1 MDRLSLNA
9 ALSNNSLFLFN
20 KNRQK
25 EYYYLY
31 NYFVD
36 YINIHAEIDLI
47 NYENKGDGLEK
58 LIQIFS
64 TAAFI
69 KWKLLSD
76 FSTDAIKIAKDLII
90 PINSIVKNAGITSS
104 YCGGQKIINKILYF
118 PQLHPLGTAASSKSA
133 KGIIETFAKNK
144 LNNNI
149 EYSLF
154 TFALNP
160 SIDKNYHETQFYSEA
175 LQCNLIL
182 FEYKNFNCLPE
193 IIDHINPD
201 GIIYDYFTY
210 PWTFIPYCYPKIKFV
225 YMSFGF
231 VPCIFDHTHSII
243 CLEIDKNTEN
253 FIANNSIVH
262 SFGLKQF
269 HARAEL
275 NISNINPTK
284 DVSITNKIEK
294 FRNKF
299 KFIAITLCRS
309 SKISTEYLEFIYS
322 LLKSDPNLGFI
333 AAGPG
338 VVSIHI
344 DKAFLDK
351 IILFDEISPGYLYDV
366 ADIYI
371 ETFPEHQG
379 RSVVEA
385 IEENI
390 PVVYLCNDSYT
401 HTLLHERSA
410 VGLCKSK
417 TDFLSLSYLIL
428 NDFKFKSKF
437 IDEQIKISNN
447 FLCKPDKVW
456 EIIIQAFDYY
466 D

>member
-9 ALSNNSLFLFN
+9 ALSNNASFVFN

-25 EYYYLY
+25 EYYYLS
-31 NYFVD
+31 NYLVD
-36 YINIHAEIDLI
+36 YINIHAEVDLI

-58 LIQIFS
+58 IIQIFS
-64 TAAFI
+64 AAAFI

-90 PINSIVKNAGITSS
+90 PINNIVKNAGIPSS
-104 YCGGQKIINKILYF
+104 YSGGQKKINKILYF
-118 PQLHPLGTAASSKSA
+118 PQLHPLGTHASSKSA

-160 SIDKNYHETQFYSEA
+160 SIDDNYHETQFYCEA

-182 FEYKNFNCLPE
+182 FEYKNFKCLPE
-193 IIDHINPD
+193 IIGHINPD

-210 PWTFIPYCYPKIKFV
+210 PWTFIPYCYPKIKFL

-231 VPCIFDHTHSII
+231 VPCIFDHTRSIV
-243 CLEIDKNTEN
+243 CFEIDKNTEN
-253 FIANNSIVH
+253 FISNNSIIH
-262 SFGLKQF
+262 SSGLKQF
-269 HARAEL
+269 RARAEL
-275 NISNINPTK
+275 SILNINTTK
-284 DVSITNKIEK
+284 DLNVTNKIEN
-294 FRNKF
+294 FRRRF

-309 SKISTEYLEFIYS
+309 SKISIEYLELIYS
-322 LLKSDPNLGFI
+322 LLKSDSNLGFI

-338 VVSIHI
+338 VGSIHI
-344 DKAFLDK
+344 DKEFFGQ
-351 IILFDEISPGYLYDV
+351 IILFDEITPECLYDV
-366 ADIYI
+366 ADIYV

-385 IEENI
+385 FEANI
-390 PVVYLCNDSYT
+390 PVIYLCNDSYT
-401 HTLLHERSA
+401 HTLLRERS
-410 VGLCKSK
+410 VLGLCKSK
-417 TDFLSLSYLIL
+417 TDLLSLSYLIL

-456 EIIIQAFDYY
+456 EIIIEAFDYY